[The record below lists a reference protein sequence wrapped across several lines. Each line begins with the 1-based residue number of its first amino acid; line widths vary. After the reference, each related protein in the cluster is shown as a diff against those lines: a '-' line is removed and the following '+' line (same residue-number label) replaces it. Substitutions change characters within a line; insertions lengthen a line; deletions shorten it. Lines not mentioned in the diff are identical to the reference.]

1 MLASIP
7 ALSREGQLAFDEY
20 RLCAPIAVVGS
31 AMPPAL
37 QLVVRAQHLRRSTK
51 EVPPSNE
58 EVLSSPANNQLDAD
72 RDYLRI
78 VDEG

>member
-1 MLASIP
+1 
-7 ALSREGQLAFDEY
+7 
-20 RLCAPIAVVGS
+20 
-31 AMPPAL
+31 MPPAL

-58 EVLSSPANNQLDAD
+58 EVFASATNNKLNTD